1 MTQWMRGGTL
11 LLIGV
16 LGAAGGAFAQDKP
29 AGKTDKLD
37 PMIEAMIKAGT
48 PGPEHQRLAAL
59 AGSWTGTV
67 KMWMEPGKPP
77 LEEACTAERKLILG
91 GRFLHEEVK
100 SRFMGQPFTG
110 LGLTG
115 YDNLKKKYT
124 SIWVDNMGTGISS
137 AEGSADA
144 GGKVLTFIREETDPV
159 SGKKF
164 KNKDVIRILGDDKNS
179 MESFRLAPDGK
190 EAKVMEINLTRKAK

>member
-11 LLIGV
+11 LLVGV
-16 LGAAGGAFAQDKP
+16 LWAAGAAFAQDKP
-29 AGKTDKLD
+29 AGKTDKVD
-37 PMIEAMIKAGT
+37 PTIEAMIKAGT

-77 LEEACTAERKLILG
+77 LEEACSAERKLIMG

-124 SIWVDNMGTGISS
+124 SIWVDNMGTGIST
-137 AEGSADA
+137 AEGTADS
-144 GGKVLTFIREETDPV
+144 GGKVLTFIREEIDPV

-164 KNKDVIRILGDDKNS
+164 KNKDVIRIVGDDKNS
-179 MESFRLAPDGK
+179 MEAFRLDADGK
-190 EAKVMEINLTRKAK
+190 ETKMMEINLTRKTK

>member
-11 LLIGV
+11 LLVGV
-16 LGAAGGAFAQDKP
+16 LWAAGAAFAQDKP
-29 AGKTDKLD
+29 AGKTDKVD
-37 PMIEAMIKAGT
+37 PAIEAMIKAGA

-59 AGSWTGTV
+59 AGNWTGTV

-77 LEEACTAERKLILG
+77 MEEACSAERKLILG

-100 SRFMGQPFTG
+100 SRFMGQPFAG

-124 SIWVDNMGTGISS
+124 SIWVDSVGTGISS

-144 GGKVLTFIREETDPV
+144 SGKVLTFIREETDPV
-159 SGKKF
+159 SGKKT
-164 KNKDVIRILGDDKNS
+164 KSKDVIRILGDDKNS
-179 MESFRLAPDGK
+179 MESFRLAADGK
-190 EAKVMEINLTRKAK
+190 EMKVMEINLTRKGN

>member
-1 MTQWMRGGTL
+1 MTHWMRGGTL

-16 LGAAGGAFAQDKP
+16 LGAAGGVFAQDKP
-29 AGKTDKLD
+29 AGKTDKVD
-37 PMIEAMIKAGT
+37 PAIEAMIKAGT

-67 KMWMEPGKPP
+67 KMWLEPGKPP
-77 LEEACTAERKLILG
+77 LEEACTAERKLIMG

-100 SRFMGQPFTG
+100 SRFMGQPFAG

-124 SIWVDNMGTGISS
+124 SIWVDNMGTGIST
-137 AEGSADA
+137 AEGTGDA
-144 GGKVLTFIREETDPV
+144 GGKVLTFIREETDPA

-190 EAKVMEINLTRKAK
+190 EMKVMEITLTRKGK